1 MPNSQDGSKPQSG
14 VPRAGSPTERPLHLL
29 VLASVLLPLT
39 IFIIGSW
46 ISYGDHFS
54 AAEDRLQRTVGMM
67 QEHAIKVFETF
78 EISERYMEE
87 LFNGVSNAEISK
99 DEAEYSGRIRNFI
112 RTLPQLRDLWVL
124 DESGHPLVAGTLY
137 PVSRSLDLSDRDY
150 FRAHRSAAV
159 DTYVSEVVEGRAAQ
173 ANFFAITRKRLA
185 PGGRFDGIYLVS
197 IAPEYF
203 SRYYA
208 SLPRGDISVAG
219 LVRSDGAA
227 LVRYPS
233 PQAIPARLT
242 PTAPL
247 MAAID
252 RQPDAGLLIAASSY
266 DQVRRIIAYRKL
278 PNQNVYVYAGID
290 TAAIRTAW
298 MHDMSV
304 HLIFGVPATLAL
316 FALAML
322 TLRHTR
328 QVSEAYRQLHEET
341 ARRQTAEVALRQAQ
355 KMEAV
360 GRLTGGIAHDFN
372 NLLTAIIG
380 NAELALRRLDPG
392 DERLSRSLASI
403 RQASL
408 RAATLVQRLLAFS
421 RQHPQEVKTVDINR
435 LVQEMSELLHR
446 TIGETVTI
454 ETVLASGL
462 WKTAI
467 DPNQLENAIL
477 NLAVNARDAMPG
489 GGRLTIET
497 SNAYLDEAYVQR
509 AGGEF
514 KSGQYVMVAISD
526 TGVGMTSE
534 VREKAFEPFFTTK
547 PSGAGSGLGLSM
559 VYGFV
564 KQSDGHIQI
573 YSEPGQGT
581 SIKLYFPRLTNE
593 AAFPSMDQTEA
604 PALTR
609 ADKHYECILLVEDDP
624 DVSRFVAEALAE
636 FGYRVLH
643 AGTAAE
649 AVELLQKT
657 PEIALLF
664 TDVVLPGGMNG
675 RELANMAAQLRP
687 GLPVLFATGYTR
699 NAIIHH
705 GRLDANVELLVKP
718 FTTEAL
724 ARKVRQVLDATG
736 DLYPSS

>member
-1 MPNSQDGSKPQSG
+1 MPSSQDGSKRPSG
-14 VPRAGSPTERPLHLL
+14 ATGTAGHTERPLRLL
-29 VLASVLLPLT
+29 IAASLALPLT
-39 IFIIGSW
+39 IFAIGSW
-46 ISYGDHFS
+46 ISYGDHFK

-67 QEHAIKVFETF
+67 HEHAIKVFETF

-87 LFNGVSNAEISK
+87 LFNDVGNTDISK
-99 DEAEYSGRIRNFI
+99 NEAEYSGRIRNFI
-112 RTLPQLRDLWVL
+112 RTLPQLRDLWVI
-124 DESGHPLVAGTLY
+124 DEAGHPLVAGTVY
-137 PVSRSLDLSDRDY
+137 PLPRALDLTDRDY
-150 FRAHRSAAV
+150 FRAHQSAAV
-159 DTYVSEVVEGRAAQ
+159 DTYVSEVVDARAANT
-173 ANFFAITRKRLA
+173 NFFSITRKRLA
-185 PGGRFDGIYLVS
+185 SSGRFDGVYLVS

-203 SRYYA
+203 TRYYA
-208 SLPRGDISVAG
+208 SLPRVDFSVAG
-219 LVRSDGAA
+219 LVRADGATLA
-227 LVRYPS
+227 CYP
-233 PQAIPARLT
+233 AIVPT
-242 PTAPL
+242 PSRQPPTTAL
-247 MAAID
+247 MAAIQN
-252 RQPDAGLLIAASSY
+252 QPNAGMVIGASFY
-266 DQVRRIIAYRKL
+266 DGVERILAYRKL
-278 PNQNVYVYAGID
+278 PNQNVYVYAGLD
-290 TAAIRTAW
+290 TAAVTAAW
-298 MHDMSV
+298 MRDMSTY
-304 HLIFGVPATLAL
+304 LIFGFPATLAL

-322 TLRHTR
+322 TVRNARRET
-328 QVSEAYRQLHEET
+328 EAYRQLREET
-341 ARRQTAEVALRQAQ
+341 ALRQSTEFALRQAQ

-380 NAELALRRLDPG
+380 NAELAMRRLTPG
-392 DERLSRSLASI
+392 EERVNRSLTSI

-408 RAATLVQRLLAFS
+408 RAATLVQRLLSFS

-435 LVQEMSELLHR
+435 LVQDMSELLHR

-477 NLAVNARDAMPG
+477 NLAVNARDAMPD

-497 SNAYLDEAYVQR
+497 SNAYLDEAYVHR
-509 AGGEF
+509 AGGEL
-514 KSGQYVMVAISD
+514 KAGQYVMVAISD
-526 TGVGMTSE
+526 TGIGMTSD
-534 VREKAFEPFFTTK
+534 VRDKAFEPFFTTK
-547 PSGAGSGLGLSM
+547 PTGAGSGLGLSM

-593 AAFPSMDQTEA
+593 AAFPMWDEAAA
-604 PALTR
+604 PALPRT
-609 ADKHYECILLVEDDP
+609 DKHYERILVVEDDD
-624 DVSRFVAEALAE
+624 DVSRYVVEALSE
-636 FGYRVLH
+636 FGYRVEH
-643 AGTAAE
+643 ARTAAQ
-649 AVELLQKT
+649 ALDLLQKT

-675 RELANMAAQLRP
+675 RELANKAAAFRP

-724 ARKVRQVLDATG
+724 ARKVRQVLDAKAG
-736 DLYPSS
+736 

>member
-1 MPNSQDGSKPQSG
+1 
-14 VPRAGSPTERPLHLL
+14 
-29 VLASVLLPLT
+29 
-39 IFIIGSW
+39 
-46 ISYGDHFS
+46 
-54 AAEDRLQRTVGMM
+54 
-67 QEHAIKVFETF
+67 
-78 EISERYMEE
+78 
-87 LFNGVSNAEISK
+87 
-99 DEAEYSGRIRNFI
+99 
-112 RTLPQLRDLWVL
+112 
-124 DESGHPLVAGTLY
+124 
-137 PVSRSLDLSDRDY
+137 
-150 FRAHRSAAV
+150 
-159 DTYVSEVVEGRAAQ
+159 
-173 ANFFAITRKRLA
+173 
-185 PGGRFDGIYLVS
+185 
-197 IAPEYF
+197 
-203 SRYYA
+203 
-208 SLPRGDISVAG
+208 
-219 LVRSDGAA
+219 
-227 LVRYPS
+227 
-233 PQAIPARLT
+233 
-242 PTAPL
+242 
-247 MAAID
+247 
-252 RQPDAGLLIAASSY
+252 
-266 DQVRRIIAYRKL
+266 
-278 PNQNVYVYAGID
+278 
-290 TAAIRTAW
+290 
-298 MHDMSV
+298 
-304 HLIFGVPATLAL
+304 
-316 FALAML
+316 
-322 TLRHTR
+322 
-328 QVSEAYRQLHEET
+328 
-341 ARRQTAEVALRQAQ
+341 
-355 KMEAV
+355 
-360 GRLTGGIAHDFN
+360 
-372 NLLTAIIG
+372 
-380 NAELALRRLDPG
+380 
-392 DERLSRSLASI
+392 
-403 RQASL
+403 
-408 RAATLVQRLLAFS
+408 LVQRLLAFS

>member
-1 MPNSQDGSKPQSG
+1 MPNSQDGSKPHPG
-14 VPRAGSPTERPLHLL
+14 APRATGHSERPLRLL
-29 VLASVLLPLT
+29 IVASLLLPLT
-39 IFIIGSW
+39 IFAVGSW
-46 ISYGDHFS
+46 ISYGDHFD
-54 AAEDRLQRTVGMM
+54 AAEDRLQRTVGMI

-87 LFNGVSNAEISK
+87 LFNDVSNAEISK

-112 RTLPQLRDLWVL
+112 RVPPQLRDLWVI
-124 DESGHPLVAGTLY
+124 DEAGHPLVAGTLY
-137 PVSRSLDLSDRDY
+137 PVSRTLDLSDRDY
-150 FRAHRSAAV
+150 FRAHQSAAV
-159 DTYVSEVVEGRAAQ
+159 DTYVSEVVEARAANT
-173 ANFFAITRKRLA
+173 NFFAITRKRLS

-208 SLPRGDISVAG
+208 SLPRADFSVAG
-219 LVRSDGAA
+219 LVRADGAA
-227 LVRYPS
+227 LVRYPVVL
-233 PQAIPARLT
+233 PAPPRLSFT
-242 PTAPL
+242 SPL
-247 MAAID
+247 MSAIIG
-252 RQPDAGLLIAASSY
+252 QPDAGLLIAASPY
-266 DQVRRIIAYRKL
+266 DQTQRILAYRKL
-278 PNQNVYVYAGID
+278 PNQNVYVYAGLD
-290 TAAIRTAW
+290 TAAVRAAW
-298 MHDMSV
+298 MRDMSV

-316 FALAML
+316 FALAMR
-322 TLRHTR
+322 TVRNTR
-328 QVSEAYRQLHEET
+328 QMSDAYRQLHEET

-380 NAELALRRLDPG
+380 NAELAMRRLDPG
-392 DERLSRSLASI
+392 EDRVSRSLASI

-408 RAATLVQRLLAFS
+408 RAATLVQRLLTFS
-421 RQHPQEVKTVDINR
+421 RQHPQEIKTVDINR
-435 LVQEMSELLHR
+435 LVQDMSELLHR

-467 DPNQLENAIL
+467 DPNQLENAVL

-497 SNAYLDEAYVQR
+497 SNAYLNEAYVLR
-509 AGGEF
+509 AGGEL
-514 KSGQYVMVAISD
+514 KAGQYVMVAISD
-526 TGVGMTSE
+526 TGVGMTSD
-534 VREKAFEPFFTTK
+534 VRDKAFEPFFTTK
-547 PSGAGSGLGLSM
+547 PAGAGSGLGLSM

-593 AAFPSMDQTEA
+593 AAFPSMDQTDA
-604 PALTR
+604 PALAR
-609 ADKHYECILLVEDDP
+609 ADKHTECILLVEDDP
-624 DVSRFVAEALAE
+624 DVSRFVADALAE
-636 FGYRVLH
+636 FGYRVVR
-643 AGTAAE
+643 ASTAAD
-649 AVELLQKT
+649 ALELLQKM

-664 TDVVLPGGMNG
+664 TDVVLPGGING
-675 RELANMAAQLRP
+675 RELANKAAELRP

-724 ARKVRQVLDATG
+724 ARKVRQVLDGKAI
-736 DLYPSS
+736 